1 MVSRARALVRSA
13 LVGVSSVI
21 VWIGLC
27 PALAQ
32 ASSPVDCS
40 EFDDQWVNGSGS
52 FTDSS
57 HWTDILDHT
66 SSGAVG
72 CDPPSNLA
80 IYGTFGS
87 GTVQFSGNETQAAHV
102 SGAFTFDLS
111 GGNYTIAPTN
121 GNAGDYPLNIAQSSA
136 LTVTGAGTL
145 TTPSVSF
152 GGSLLIQNKAT
163 VHVTGQIPA
172 SAATSSIV
180 TTFDPGVTTSVSV

>member
-1 MVSRARALVRSA
+1 MGERVRLLHQLVALDRHSRPHLERRRGLRSA
-13 LVGVSSVI
+13 I
-21 VWIGLC
+21 Q
-27 PALAQ
+27 PR
-32 ASSPVDCS
+32 
-40 EFDDQWVNGSGS
+40 
-52 FTDSS
+52 
-57 HWTDILDHT
+57 
-66 SSGAVG
+66 
-72 CDPPSNLA
+72 NL
-80 IYGTFGS
+80 GTFGS

-145 TTPSVSF
+145 TTPIVSF